1 MEVQDWIES
10 SIRAFF
16 CFTGIIGNFWLGI
29 RSWPKTRSQLRPNDI
44 LFINLAVSN
53 LITNCLVDLPDTMA
67 NFVKFAMG
75 KSYCDMIQFSSDLSE
90 TSSIFSTMFISI
102 YWHQKLVGSVRRG
115 GAPVQMDNLRLVGIL
130 LGGSWTVS
138 LVFSIPHFFIAENN
152 RNESSEVCDER
163 FPTPAYKRTFDG
175 LYLILANAIPLV
187 GVTYACAQIVLMLLQ
202 SQKRI
207 KGHSKE
213 TKSGANPPP
222 AFVDAGNFT
231 SGTQAKTSNAV
242 NNSSSSNQVRAAKS
256 VVAVA
261 TIFLICWFT
270 HLVLRIYSNFRNS
283 NLAVKL
289 TYFIGATYTC
299 FVPYVYLHGV
309 KKLNCSCW

>member
-10 SIRAFF
+10 SVRAFF

-29 RSWPKTRSQLRPNDI
+29 RSLPKSRSQLRPNDI

-67 NFVKFAMG
+67 YFVNNWLMG
-75 KSYCDMIQFSSDLSE
+75 KSYCGMIQFSSDLSE

-130 LGGSWTVS
+130 LCGSWTVS
-138 LVFSIPHFFIAENN
+138 FVFSIPHFFIAEHDG
-152 RNESSEVCDER
+152 NESLEVCEER
-163 FPTPAYKRTFDG
+163 FPTPGYKRTFDG

-187 GVTYACAQIVLMLLQ
+187 GITYASAQIVLMLLQ

-213 TKSGANPPP
+213 IKSGANPPP
-222 AFVDAGNFT
+222 AFVDAAQK
-231 SGTQAKTSNAV
+231 TQVRSNQ
-242 NNSSSSNQVRAAKS
+242 SSSNQARAAKS

-283 NLAVKL
+283 ILAVKL
-289 TYFIGATYTC
+289 TNFIGATYTC